1 MPADTWE
8 KAQLTAEEKP
18 LRYGKAMRMGTG
30 PPARRKMRRPHLTLA
45 ERREGVR
52 LGHKAAGGRSRGF
65 GHT

>member
-8 KAQLTAEEKP
+8 KAQLAAEEKP
-18 LRYGKAMRMGTG
+18 LRYGKAFRMGTG
-30 PPARRKMRRPHLTLA
+30 PPARRKMRRPPVMSV

-52 LGHKAAGGRSRGF
+52 HGYFEPWGRFQSD